1 MVDQSLK
8 YCGIVGPSNS
18 GKTTLIE
25 HLIPLLS
32 PFKIAV
38 LKHSHHH
45 TVGPESPHKDSAR
58 YIRAGALSSMCAPAS
73 CSFEEALFQLNVQGQ
88 VDAVIVESF
97 RTAPIPKLL
106 YAPRGLDAEWHI
118 PSGIVAQVGS
128 AIIGPTV
135 LNGDPEAIARWM
147 RNLWLPP
154 CQTGN
159 PG

>member
-18 GKTTLIE
+18 GKTTLVE

-32 PFKIAV
+32 PLKIAV

-58 YIRAGALSSMCAPAS
+58 YIRAGALSSMCAPAR
-73 CSFEEALFQLNVQGQ
+73 CSFEQALIQLNVQGQ

-97 RTAPIPKLL
+97 RAAPIPKLL
-106 YAPRGLDAEWHI
+106 YAPKGLDAKWHI
-118 PSGIVAQVGS
+118 PSGIIAQVGS
-128 AIIGPTV
+128 AIKGPKV
-135 LNGDPEAIARWM
+135 LSDDPETIARWM
-147 RNLWLPP
+147 RSLWLLE